1 MEQSPSHIFF
11 KIHFNIILLSM
22 PVSPKWGLGFLTR
35 SLHAFLISLILNIC
49 YNFLTVGFLAT
60 GDEFASGNYG
70 LKDQVDV
77 LRWVRRNIHNFS
89 GNPNSVTLFGAGA
102 GAASV
107 HYHMLSVLSHGE

>member
-1 MEQSPSHIFF
+1 MT
-11 KIHFNIILLSM
+11 IINYLLA
-22 PVSPKWGLGFLTR
+22 T
-35 SLHAFLISLILNIC
+35 
-49 YNFLTVGFLAT
+49 GFLAT

-89 GNPNSVTLFGAGA
+89 GDPNSVTLFGAGA

-107 HYHMLSVLSHGE
+107 HYHMLSGLSRSEYGFTHNNALKLGNKMMEY